1 MRAINF
7 ISLHGV
13 RIYGSISNE
22 IRIGMIRISVVYA
35 LGKTYAV
42 LDGQSIVEMDG
53 EVMMGELT
61 ELIKEELKK

>member
-22 IRIGMIRISVVYA
+22 IRIGMTRIAVVHA

-42 LDGQSIVEMDG
+42 LDGQSIVERLADIDMN
-53 EVMMGELT
+53 ELT
-61 ELIKEELKK
+61 ELIQEELK

>member
-22 IRIGMIRISVVYA
+22 IRIGMTRIAVVHA

-61 ELIKEELKK
+61 ELIQEELK

>member
-22 IRIGMIRISVVYA
+22 IRIGMTRIAVVHA

-53 EVMMGELT
+53 EGMVSELT
-61 ELIKEELKK
+61 ELIQEELK

>member
-22 IRIGMIRISVVYA
+22 IRIGMARIAVVHA

-42 LDGQSIVEMDG
+42 LDGEGMVS
-53 EVMMGELT
+53 ELT
-61 ELIKEELKK
+61 ELIQEELK

>member
-13 RIYGSISNE
+13 RIYGQIANE
-22 IRIGMIRISVVYA
+22 IRIGMTRIAVVHA

-53 EVMMGELT
+53 EVMTGELT

>member
-22 IRIGMIRISVVYA
+22 IRIGMTRIAVVHA

-61 ELIKEELKK
+61 ELIREELK